1 MELWLDEEWLKAFYE
16 VLVDIYKETEDPI
29 TVGYNKSMI
38 QVCIERPLTDI
49 YDIIPFP
56 HLLHK
61 ASVLMETIIN
71 FHPFAD
77 GNKRVAL
84 LATFYFLYWNGYNFT
99 IPENAADFTIEIAEG
114 KHNLDSI
121 LTWLMKN
128 GRTTVF
134 SILRNK
140 VFYFCISLAD
150 ERFGLSVLIE
160 MLAPYILPIYPITFF
175 TRRIRLKK
183 KQKPTDKR

>member
-1 MELWLDEEWLKAFYE
+1 MELWLDEGWLKAFYE
-16 VLVDIYKETEDPI
+16 AIVEIYKETEDPI

-49 YDIIPFP
+49 YNIIPFP

-84 LATFYFLYWNGYNFT
+84 LATYYFLYWNGYNFI
-99 IPENAADFTIEIAEG
+99 IPENAADFAIEIAEG
-114 KHNLDSI
+114 KQNLNSI
-121 LTWLMKN
+121 LNWLIRN
-128 GRTTVF
+128 GRCNAL

-140 VFYFCISLAD
+140 LLTFC
-150 ERFGLSVLIE
+150 GLLSNPRLGLGVL
-160 MLAPYILPIYPITFF
+160 MDLLTPYILPLYPLTFF
-175 TRRIRLKK
+175 LSRAKPKK
-183 KQKPTDKR
+183 KKINH

>member
-1 MELWLDEEWLKAFYE
+1 MEIWLDENWLKAFYE
-16 VLVDIYKETEDPI
+16 AIVEVYKETEDPI

-49 YDIIPFP
+49 YSMIPFP

-84 LATFYFLYWNGYNFT
+84 LATYYFLYWNGYDFT
-99 IPENAADFTIEIAEG
+99 IPENAANFTIEIAEG
-114 KHNLDSI
+114 KHTLNNI
-121 LTWLMKN
+121 LVWLIEN
-128 GRTTVF
+128 GHSSTF

-140 VFYFCISLAD
+140 LFAFCALLSD
-150 ERFGLSVLIE
+150 ERLGLGMFIDAL
-160 MLAPYILPIYPITFF
+160 MPYIIPIYPFTFF
-175 TRRIRLKK
+175 ATHIRRKK
-183 KQKPTDKR
+183 NHK